1 MQTTF
6 CIVGSKRQRTAAS
19 LLASNKLLHV
29 QPLFWSGHSFLPDQV
44 FVVLNHRRNLT
55 SGCLPPAAPTASS
68 VSARTRECRIG
79 HQARRHTSFSFLE
92 AICLWSSWRC
102 GHRFMNMNKGVV
114 EMRER
119 CDTGHLDSRRAQ
131 RGVLRY
137 QSSDRPSAPS
147 FHDYALRSTD
157 LRPIARTFEGSWKL
171 TMLLS

>member
-6 CIVGSKRQRTAAS
+6 CVVGSKRRRSTAS

-29 QPLFWSGHSFLPDQV
+29 QPLFWSGHGCLPDQV
-44 FVVLNHRRNLT
+44 FVVSNHRRNLT
-55 SGCLPPAAPTASS
+55 SGCLSPAAPTASP

-92 AICLWSSWRC
+92 AICLRSRWRW

-119 CDTGHLDSRRAQ
+119 CDTGHLDSRWAQ
-131 RGVLRY
+131 SGVLRY
-137 QSSDRPSAPS
+137 QSSDWPSAPVS
-147 FHDYALRSTD
+147 ASWLCSGKH
-157 LRPIARTFEGSWKL
+157 RP
-171 TMLLS
+171 